1 MKRNSLAEHKITKTY
16 LILYWL
22 LVIPPVVKN
31 EDSQQNY
38 HNACKRCQFPTRG
51 KSQTYSTHHSNVSNS
66 MQTLNIFQ

>member
-38 HNACKRCQFPTRG
+38 HNACKRCVSHTWK
-51 KSQTYSTHHSNVSNS
+51 KS
-66 MQTLNIFQ
+66 NI